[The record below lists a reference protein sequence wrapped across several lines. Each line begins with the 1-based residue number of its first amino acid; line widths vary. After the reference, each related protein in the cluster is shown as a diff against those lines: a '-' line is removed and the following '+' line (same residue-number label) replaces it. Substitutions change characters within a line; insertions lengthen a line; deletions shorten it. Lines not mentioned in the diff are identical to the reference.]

1 MHQNPLNIRAG
12 DKGGGVGLFAKDDEW
27 SSIFSRSS
35 RRSENIVGSEGGGVG
50 SSAKEEDKE
59 LGVGALDSIVVIT
72 RWKKEA
78 EVWNKQWKGVYSVG

>member
-1 MHQNPLNIRAG
+1 MNEERLEIPETGRN
-12 DKGGGVGLFAKDDEW
+12 
-27 SSIFSRSS
+27 SIFSRSS

-72 RWKKEA
+72 R
-78 EVWNKQWKGVYSVG
+78 